1 MVRSSLRKLNANTF
15 GGKLIT
21 SVGARA
27 TASSSSCCNNR
38 TQESLI
44 SRASSTTHTL
54 FDQRSFYQQQQQQQ
68 RLAQPYHQQHLQIHT
83 QYPSLLTTVQTQ
95 QRQFSSRRNNKKKVD
110 PNAPLLNEHLIAAL
124 FKKKKRD
131 DVSADTYEVRLI
143 VDQGKNKNMDDD
155 EDGAGTGTSTPTT
168 QITTI
173 HAAITLSH
181 DLSLDLMEVN
191 LSQTP
196 PVIKAVDFDKH
207 LYEQKKKERKSITK
221 KKKEGGGA
229 ISDRPLK
236 EFKFRAGIDDHDL
249 KRKTNNMCKYLEKGH
264 AIRVTLTAR
273 RHMLNADEGAIVTTL
288 ERVKELVGE
297 LAVEARG
304 LKANEKKSYGSLLMH
319 PKKSNN

>member
-1 MVRSSLRKLNANTF
+1 
-15 GGKLIT
+15 
-21 SVGARA
+21 
-27 TASSSSCCNNR
+27 
-38 TQESLI
+38 
-44 SRASSTTHTL
+44 
-54 FDQRSFYQQQQQQQ
+54 
-68 RLAQPYHQQHLQIHT
+68 
-83 QYPSLLTTVQTQ
+83 
-95 QRQFSSRRNNKKKVD
+95 
-110 PNAPLLNEHLIAAL
+110 LLNEHLIAAL
-124 FKKKKRD
+124 FKRKKRD

-143 VDQGKNKNMDDD
+143 VDRGKNKNMDDAND
-155 EDGAGTGTSTPTT
+155 DNEDGGGGGGPSSSSTPTT

-173 HAAITLSH
+173 DEAITLSH

-191 LSQTP
+191 LTQTP

-207 LYEQKKKERKSITK
+207 LYELKKKERKNLTK
-221 KKKEGGGA
+221 KRKEGGGA

-249 KRKTNNMCKYLEKGH
+249 RRKTANMCRYLERGH

-273 RHMLNADEGAIVTTL
+273 KHMLNADEGAIVTTL

-304 LKANEKKSYGSLLMH
+304 LKANERKSYGSLLMH